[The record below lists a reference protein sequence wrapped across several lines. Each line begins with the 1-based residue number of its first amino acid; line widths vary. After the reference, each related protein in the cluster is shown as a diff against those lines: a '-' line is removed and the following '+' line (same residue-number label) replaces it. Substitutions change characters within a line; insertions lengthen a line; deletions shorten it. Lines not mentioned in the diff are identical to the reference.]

1 MNDKQRTRIS
11 KFLSKHLRHEPDA
24 IGVTLEPG
32 GWVAVDALLD
42 GCRRAGWSVS
52 REDLD
57 EVVITNAK
65 QRFAFDETGTRIRAN
80 QGHSVEI
87 DLQLEPATPPDVL
100 FHGTTDRILPVIL
113 TDGLKKMGRH
123 HVHLSADVATAVAVG
138 TRHGKPVVLTL
149 DAAGMARAGHVFYV
163 SANGVWLTDHVPR
176 PFLQL
181 PEGPT
186 A

>member
-80 QGHSVEI
+80 QG
-87 DLQLEPATPPDVL
+87 P
-100 FHGTTDRILPVIL
+100 GPV
-113 TDGLKKMGRH
+113 
-123 HVHLSADVATAVAVG
+123 
-138 TRHGKPVVLTL
+138 
-149 DAAGMARAGHVFYV
+149 
-163 SANGVWLTDHVPR
+163 
-176 PFLQL
+176 
-181 PEGPT
+181 
-186 A
+186 